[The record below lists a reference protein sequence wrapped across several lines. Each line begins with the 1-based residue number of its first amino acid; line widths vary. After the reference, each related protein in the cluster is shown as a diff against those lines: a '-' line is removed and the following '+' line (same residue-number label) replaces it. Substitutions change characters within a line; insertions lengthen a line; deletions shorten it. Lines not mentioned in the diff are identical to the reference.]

1 MGQTGTT
8 ENVNIRVIGASTRFK
23 GDKTIYQRIL
33 DEKKKEKNA
42 K

>member
-1 MGQTGTT
+1 MEQTGTT
-8 ENVNIRVIGASTRFK
+8 ENVSIRVIGACTRFK

-33 DEKKKEKNA
+33 DEKEKNA

>member
-1 MGQTGTT
+1 MEKTGTT
-8 ENVNIRVIGASTRFK
+8 ENVSIRVIGASTRFK

-33 DEKKKEKNA
+33 DEKEKEKNA